1 MGERFGGVNVSNPG
15 ADLSRVESP
24 TPPLPGDQYEVG
36 LVTSTCPWP
45 AVKLSQD
52 ARKHKIIQKRSCVE
66 TNLT

>member
-1 MGERFGGVNVSNPG
+1 MCPILGRIRHVWS
-15 ADLSRVESP
+15 LR
-24 TPPLPGDQYEVG
+24 PPLLPGDQYEVG